1 MNADPPLT
9 KMNPGPPFPIIGI
22 GASAGGLDALQRFL
36 SVLPKNFDFA
46 LIFIQHLSSRHKS
59 LLQEL
64 LSARLPSLVI
74 QETSD
79 GLKAQPGRLYLSP
92 PGKEVRL
99 RKGLFQTTVHTE
111 GLIHLPID
119 EFLTSLAEDA
129 GDRSIA
135 VIFSG
140 AGTDGARGCQA
151 VRSAGGM
158 VFVQDPQTAE
168 FNSMPLAAIA
178 TGQAD
183 AVLSP
188 EDIAA
193 ELLKLQGL
201 GQAAVS
207 REDLI
212 TSEEFNTFFRLLQEK
227 TGSRFS
233 TYKKGVLNRRIRRR
247 MYLHGLSTVKDYL
260 DIITTSDLEASRLAS
275 DLMIGVTSFFRD
287 QAAWK
292 ALHLE
297 AVRKITSE
305 STNVPIR
312 VWTPASATGEEAYSI
327 VMMLLRELALAGKK
341 RDIQVFASDVNDR
354 ALEHAREGKYPA
366 SITADVPQEYVQ
378 KYFTSTD
385 DGNFLVVSKDVR
397 ECVVFAKQDLLNDP
411 PFSKLDLIIC
421 RNFLIYLEPEAQE
434 KSITLFHY
442 ALKEGGYLFLGN
454 AETVG
459 RKSALFKS
467 VGHKQC
473 RVFRKLEMKP
483 ASRLPISVA
492 YAAERQVPT
501 AKQAQT
507 TEQLR
512 SVMEVI
518 QEKLLE
524 GYGPAAVAIDQNYEI
539 IYHNGPTKRYL
550 SQPRGVPTQ
559 NLLELLPESLRSRI
573 RGALYQS
580 GREQRP
586 VVIRT
591 SVADDENCKRQILLH
606 ITKAQENLYIVVFQE
621 KGVFSKEEAAEQV
634 DAAVIEET
642 AIHQLENELVATRSD
657 LQSHI
662 EQLKSMNEEFHS
674 SNEELKAANEEL
686 ETSREE
692 LQSLNEELITVNS
705 QLQGKIEEQD
715 ATNNDLNNFQAS
727 TNIPTI
733 FLDTHFHVKRFTP
746 AMLKLIKL
754 LPSDVGRPIVDMSQ
768 ENLGPDLTSDAQSV
782 LKELT
787 PLRRELEISGAWYVR
802 TILPYRTADNRIEG
816 FVVTYNDVSEL
827 KRAEERTR
835 HLASFPQLNPNPI
848 IEVDASG
855 KVIFANPGTERI
867 LESLGLA
874 TGEVLVFLPKDLNI
888 ILKDLVKSSESSVSR
903 EITVKD
909 RVFSETIYL
918 VPQINVARIYAFD
931 ITERKRAEEEAH
943 RLMSAIKEEKER
955 LSSLLN
961 SIADEVWFAD
971 INRKFTLANPSAVQE
986 FSLSSSDGGD
996 VAELAASLEV
1006 YRGDGSPRPV
1016 EDAPPLRALAGE
1028 VIRGEDEIIRT
1039 PGTGQLRHRQVSSAP
1054 VHDAKGRI
1062 IGSISVVRD
1071 ITDRVQADEALR
1083 RSEKQYRE
1091 LFENMIEGFAYCKM
1105 VFENGKPQDFIY
1117 LSVNHAFEKLTGLK
1131 DVVGKRVTEVIP
1143 GIREADPELFET
1155 YSRVSLTG
1163 KPERFEMF
1171 VEALKMWFA
1180 ISVYSPEKEFFV
1192 AVFDVITERKKAE
1205 EAQGHLAAIIESAED
1220 AIIGKD
1226 LNGII
1231 QTWNVGAENIF
1242 GYKAEE
1248 VIGKPISLLVPPG
1261 HIDEVPEVLARIKQ
1275 GEHIEN
1281 FETVRMRKDGT
1292 IIPVS
1297 LTFSAIKD
1305 TTGKIIGA
1313 SKIAHDITA
1322 RKQTEEALREREERL
1337 LRFYESSLIGVIYW
1351 NMNGVLV
1358 DANDKFLQMVGYTRQ
1373 DLVTGRLDWINM
1385 TPPEYRY
1392 LDEQSAA
1399 ELKAVGVNKKP
1410 LEKEYIRKDG
1420 TRIPIIVAGAM
1431 LDDARFNGV
1440 AFVLDITERKRAEES
1455 LRNSEALYRSI
1466 GESIDYGVWVCD
1478 PDGRNTY
1485 ASESFLK
1492 MVGITQEQC
1501 SNFGWGNVLHPDDAE
1516 RTIAAWQEC
1525 VRTGG
1530 KWDIEHRFRGVDGQW
1545 HHVLARGVPV
1555 KNEQGEIISW
1565 AGINLDISRLK
1576 KAETDILKLSEDMA
1590 ARNVELELANKEMEA
1605 FIYSVSHDLRAPLRT
1620 MSGFSKMLIED
1631 FGSKLENQPKD
1642 YLMRIAN
1649 ASEKMTGLIEDLLR
1663 LSRISKQDMD
1673 RMDYDLS
1680 RLASSIATGLRE
1692 ANPVRSVE
1700 FAITEGL
1707 RASVDPNLIRVA
1719 LVNLLENSWKFTSK
1733 KTNARIEVNAFKKD
1747 RKIVYYVRDNG
1758 AGFDPTYADKM
1769 FLPFQ
1774 RLHTEKEFEG
1784 TGIGLAIVERII
1796 HRHSGSVWAE
1806 GEVGKGAT
1814 VYFTLEA

>member
-1 MNADPPLT
+1 MQSDNTLT
-9 KMNPGPPFPIIGI
+9 KMNLGTSFPVAGI

-36 SVLPKNFDFA
+36 FVLPKNFDFT

-74 QETSD
+74 QEISD

-99 RKGLFQTTVHTE
+99 RNGLFQTTQHTE

-151 VRSAGGM
+151 VRAAGGM
-158 VFVQDPQTAE
+158 VFIQDPQTAE

-193 ELLKLQGL
+193 ELLKLQGIS
-201 GQAAVS
+201 QAAVN
-207 REDLI
+207 REYLI
-212 TSEEFNTFFRLLQEK
+212 TTEEFDAFFRILQDK
-227 TGSRFS
+227 TGSRFKN
-233 TYKKGVLNRRIRRR
+233 YKKSVVSRRIRRR

-260 DIITTSDLEASRLAS
+260 DLITTSETEAAHLAS

-297 AVRKITSE
+297 AIRKITSE
-305 STNVPIR
+305 NTNLPIR

-327 VMMLLRELALAGKK
+327 AMMLLRELAPAGKK
-341 RDIQVFASDVNDR
+341 QDIQVFASDVNDR
-354 ALEHAREGKYPA
+354 ALDHAREGKYPS

-385 DGNFLVVSKDVR
+385 DGNFLLINKEVR
-397 ECVVFAKQDLLNDP
+397 ECVVFAKQDLLTDP

-434 KSITLFHY
+434 KSITFFHY

-459 RKSALFKS
+459 RKSSLFKS
-467 VGHKQC
+467 IGHKQC
-473 RVFRKLEMKP
+473 RIYQKLETKHV
-483 ASRLPISVA
+483 SRLSISVP
-492 YAAERQVPT
+492 YTTERQVPT

-507 TEQLR
+507 PEQPR
-512 SVMEVI
+512 SIMEII

-524 GYGPAAVAIDQNYEI
+524 VYGPAAVAINQNCEI

-559 NLLELLPESLRSRI
+559 NLLELLPENLRNRI
-573 RGALYQS
+573 RGAIYQS
-580 GREQRP
+580 GREERP

-591 SVADDENCKRQILLH
+591 SVADDDNCKRQISLQ

-621 KGVFSKEEAAEQV
+621 KGVSSKEEATEQV
-634 DAAVIEET
+634 DTAVIEET
-642 AIHQLENELVATRSD
+642 AIHQLENELIATRAD

-662 EQLKSMNEEFHS
+662 EQLKSMNEEFQS

-715 ATNNDLNNFQAS
+715 TTNNDLNNFQAS
-727 TNIPTI
+727 TNIPMI
-733 FLDTHFHVKRFTP
+733 FLDMHFHVKRFTP

-787 PLRRELEISGAWYVR
+787 PSRRELEIRGIWYVR
-802 TILPYRTADNRIEG
+802 TILPYRTANNRIEG
-816 FVVTYNDVSEL
+816 VVVTYNDVTEL
-827 KRAEERTR
+827 KRAEGQFRSLADSIPNLAWWANGDGYITWYNRRWYDYTGTTPEQMEGWGWQSVHDPKVLPKVLERWKT
-835 HLASFPQLNPNPI
+835 SI
-848 IEVDASG
+848 
-855 KVIFANPGTERI
+855 
-867 LESLGLA
+867 A
-874 TGEVLVFLPKDLNI
+874 TGEPFDMELPLRGSDGVFRPFLTRVMP
-888 ILKDLVKSSESSVSR
+888 LKDSSGLVLR
-903 EITVKD
+903 WFGTN
-909 RVFSETIYL
+909 T
-918 VPQINVARIYAFD
+918 D
-931 ITERKRAEEEAH
+931 ISTLKQAEEAVRESEA
-943 RLMSAIKEEKER
+943 R
-955 LSSLLN
+955 
-961 SIADEVWFAD
+961 
-971 INRKFTLANPSAVQE
+971 
-986 FSLSSSDGGD
+986 
-996 VAELAASLEV
+996 
-1006 YRGDGSPRPV
+1006 YRG
-1016 EDAPPLRALAGE
+1016 
-1028 VIRGEDEIIRT
+1028 
-1039 PGTGQLRHRQVSSAP
+1039 
-1054 VHDAKGRI
+1054 
-1062 IGSISVVRD
+1062 
-1071 ITDRVQADEALR
+1071 
-1083 RSEKQYRE
+1083 

-1105 VFENGKPQDFIY
+1105 IFENGNPQDFIY
-1117 LSVNHAFEKLTGLK
+1117 LSVNHAFETLTELK
-1131 DVVGKRVTEVIP
+1131 NVVGKRVTEVIP

-1155 YSRVSLTG
+1155 YGRVSLTG
-1163 KPERFEMF
+1163 KPERFEIF
-1171 VEALKMWFA
+1171 VEALKMWFS

-1205 EAQGHLAAIIESAED
+1205 EAQGRLAAIIDSAED

-1248 VIGKPISLLVPPG
+1248 VIGKPISLLVPSG
-1261 HIDEVPEVLARIKQ
+1261 STDEVPEILARIKQ
-1275 GEHIEN
+1275 GEHVEN

-1305 TTGKIIGA
+1305 TNGKITGA

-1322 RKQTEEALREREERL
+1322 RKRIEEALRESEERYHNL
-1337 LRFYESSLIGVIYW
+1337 FNAMEEGFCIIEMIFDAGGRPVDYRFLEVNAAFEKQTGLHEAEGKRMRELAPAHEAHWFEIYGKIALTGEPAHFENEAKALNRW
-1351 NMNGVLV
+1351 YDVYAYRVGKPEDRHVAIV
-1358 DANDKFLQMVGYTRQ
+1358 FNDISGY
-1373 DLVTGRLDWINM
+1373 
-1385 TPPEYRY
+1385 
-1392 LDEQSAA
+1392 
-1399 ELKAVGVNKKP
+1399 
-1410 LEKEYIRKDG
+1410 
-1420 TRIPIIVAGAM
+1420 
-1431 LDDARFNGV
+1431 
-1440 AFVLDITERKRAEES
+1440 KRAVEA
-1455 LRNSEALYRSI
+1455 LRN
-1466 GESIDYGVWVCD
+1466 
-1478 PDGRNTY
+1478 
-1485 ASESFLK
+1485 
-1492 MVGITQEQC
+1492 
-1501 SNFGWGNVLHPDDAE
+1501 
-1516 RTIAAWQEC
+1516 RT
-1525 VRTGG
+1525 
-1530 KWDIEHRFRGVDGQW
+1530 D
-1545 HHVLARGVPV
+1545 
-1555 KNEQGEIISW
+1555 
-1565 AGINLDISRLK
+1565 
-1576 KAETDILKLSEDMA
+1576 
-1590 ARNVELELANKEMEA
+1590 ELETINKELEA

-1620 MSGFSKMLIED
+1620 MAGFSKILIED
-1631 FGSKLENQPKD
+1631 YGNKLENQPKD
-1642 YLMRIAN
+1642 YLVRINN
-1649 ASEKMTGLIEDLLR
+1649 ASEKMTELIDDLLR
-1663 LSRISKQDMD
+1663 LSKISRQEIDCFEV
-1673 RMDYDLS
+1673 DLS
-1680 RLASSIATGLRE
+1680 KLAASIIAGLRE
-1692 ANPVRSVE
+1692 AHPGRNIEVMI
-1700 FAITEGL
+1700 AEGL
-1707 RASVDPNLIRVA
+1707 RATVDPNLIRVV
-1719 LVNLLENSWKFTSK
+1719 LTNLIENAWKFTSK
-1733 KTNARIEVNAFKKD
+1733 TADARLELGAFKKEG
-1747 RKIVYYVRDNG
+1747 KTVYFVKDNG
-1758 AGFDPTYADKM
+1758 AGFDQTYADKM
-1769 FLPFQ
+1769 FRPFQ

-1796 HRHSGSVWAE
+1796 RRHGGAVWAE
-1806 GEVGKGAT
+1806 GEVSKGAT
-1814 VYFTLEA
+1814 VYFTLGL